1 MTRVLLT
8 GGSGFIAAHVLESLL
23 TRGHSVVTTVRSQE
37 KADKIKQAYP
47 DLGKDKLDFAI
58 VEDIAQ
64 EGAFDKAVISD
75 PPFESVIH
83 TASPF
88 HFNVT
93 DTKKDLLDPAINGT
107 TGILKAIKKSAPTV
121 KHVVITS
128 SFAAILNGSKLP
140 NWPEHTYTE
149 EDWNPITEEQALT
162 NPAEGYRASK
172 TFAERAAWDF
182 VRDEKPNFTISTVNP
197 PMVFGPV
204 VNYLNSLDSL
214 NTSNQ
219 RIRDFAQGKA
229 KNGLPNSGVYLWI
242 DVRDLALIHVR
253 QIEVPEAAGKRFFA
267 TAGYFSNKEIADA
280 IRNNFPEYKDNLP
293 AADAPGDGDYPNG
306 STESLHKYDNSRV
319 VKTLGIKF
327 RTIEESVVDLV
338 KSLKAVGLPPC
349 LLLEHQNPPDLH
361 NLITAPPPM
370 SSWDYI
376 AKLVC
381 IGDSG
386 TGKSS
391 LVIRLCEGRFSP
403 HHDVT
408 IGVEFGSRIVPVG
421 PPNYVAPPKPTLSS
435 HPSGSSPTSADA
447 DADAADPS
455 PEPPGLPAPPVT
467 NPKPK
472 PVVQKHMKLS
482 LWDTAGQETYKSVT
496 RSYFRGASGALLVF
510 DISRRPTFAHVQD
523 WLADLRAIAEADIVV
538 VLVGNKSDLA
548 AGEENKREV
557 TVAEAEEWAAK
568 NGVLEYVETSAK
580 SGEGVERAFARVAER
595 IYENIEAG
603 KYDLY
608 DRRSGVKGPGTG
620 QQGRVKF
627 GGDANKAAAGG
638 CC

>member
-1 MTRVLLT
+1 MSRVLLT

-37 KADKIKQAYP
+37 KADKIKEAYP
-47 DLGKDKLDFAI
+47 TYGKDKLDFAI

-75 PPFESVIH
+75 PPFKSVIH

-88 HFNVT
+88 HFNIT
-93 DTKKDLLDPAINGT
+93 DTKKDLLDPAILGT

-140 NWPEHTYTE
+140 HWPEHTYTE

-204 VNYLNSLDSL
+204 VHYLNSLDSL

-242 DVRDLALIHVR
+242 DVRDLALVHVR

-280 IRNNFPEYKDNLP
+280 IRNNFPEYKDQLP

-319 VKTLGIKF
+319 VKTLGITF
-327 RTIEESVVDLV
+327 RSIEESVVDLV
-338 KSLKAVGLPPC
+338 KSLKTVGL
-349 LLLEHQNPPDLH
+349 N
-361 NLITAPPPM
+361 T
-370 SSWDYI
+370 STTT
-376 AKLVC
+376 KR
-381 IGDSG
+381 
-386 TGKSS
+386 
-391 LVIRLCEGRFSP
+391 RL
-403 HHDVT
+403 
-408 IGVEFGSRIVPVG
+408 
-421 PPNYVAPPKPTLSS
+421 
-435 HPSGSSPTSADA
+435 
-447 DADAADPS
+447 
-455 PEPPGLPAPPVT
+455 
-467 NPKPK
+467 
-472 PVVQKHMKLS
+472 
-482 LWDTAGQETYKSVT
+482 
-496 RSYFRGASGALLVF
+496 
-510 DISRRPTFAHVQD
+510 
-523 WLADLRAIAEADIVV
+523 
-538 VLVGNKSDLA
+538 
-548 AGEENKREV
+548 
-557 TVAEAEEWAAK
+557 
-568 NGVLEYVETSAK
+568 
-580 SGEGVERAFARVAER
+580 
-595 IYENIEAG
+595 
-603 KYDLY
+603 
-608 DRRSGVKGPGTG
+608 
-620 QQGRVKF
+620 
-627 GGDANKAAAGG
+627 
-638 CC
+638 